1 MKKYLL
7 LIPTMFVMLLNVI
20 GCGQVVFNASAAVD
34 YSEYFL
40 PADSIAYPSGLAFE
54 FDVTNADDFRLFV
67 TNSDLYKSNPFICN
81 CPDYYFYCVYMSSG
95 EYEKYSNGQDAYV
108 TFHYFGFESCEY
120 QENDYNIFFP
130 DTAYGGNQHSHSRR
144 VLYRS
149 DGTFNFLSVS
159 SSRDYLNYCKTNG
172 QLRSS
177 WYTADNIFSSELP
190 CNNYYFY
197 QATNIPDFPFPDFV
211 DYSGGSSSNKLNVDV
226 SFEPVLTDVFSRKV
240 VKDGKVITLESI
252 NVSITNNSSFPIQYA
267 WFIVSH
273 GENFILSPDKSF
285 DSPNGKV
292 YSGNPA
298 YAYVTDEWCYLPKH
312 DGTGKGG
319 IVNTYTPST
328 WHYISSNSKD
338 DITVSFSQMKLFQ
351 NANYDVFVYAV
362 RNDKDSV
369 CVIPFNQ
376 SSFQQGY
383 NEEYM
388 IDFFKAELVYSS
400 IFSIT
405 DPAEFNPSLNDNGSY
420 AFDPDDKTLFN
431 RASAYKD
438 DNGEVV
444 IKKVDTDK
452 FISSPDSWGSE
463 YDSDAWDKYYKS
475 QNTVSSDINQLSLNF
490 SSFFRFVNTVFS
502 YFPKNFQSVFILG
515 LTACVVLGILKVVF

>member
-34 YSEYFL
+34 YSEYFQHEVSEVNELFNFDFTDFDAICSADERYL
-40 PADSIAYPSGLAFE
+40 PAYYGTE
-54 FDVTNADDFRLFV
+54 
-67 TNSDLYKSNPFICN
+67 
-81 CPDYYFYCVYMSSG
+81 YYFYSISCDPNVYDNYINGSVDLKSVFTFTLFALKDLS
-95 EYEKYSNGQDAYV
+95 YE
-108 TFHYFGFESCEY
+108 
-120 QENDYNIFFP
+120 ENDYCIRFRPKIYSTRFLTDDSSAVDYPFGTEEQSSYYVYYYKNTGSFSIVS
-130 DTAYGGNQHSHSRR
+130 AYSSNVRPEAENFC
-144 VLYRS
+144 
-149 DGTFNFLSVS
+149 DG
-159 SSRDYLNYCKTNG
+159 R
-172 QLRSS
+172 
-177 WYTADNIFSSELP
+177 
-190 CNNYYFY
+190 YYFY
-197 QATNIPDFPFPDFV
+197 QSTNIPDFPFPDFV
-211 DYSGGSSSNKLNVDV
+211 NHGSSSNKLNVDV
-226 SFEPVLTDVFSRKV
+226 SFEPPLTGKFDRRV
-240 VKDGKVITLESI
+240 VERGRTITLE
-252 NVSITNNSSFPIQYA
+252 NFKFRVTNNSKFSIQYA
-267 WFIVSH
+267 FFIVKRD
-273 GENFILSPDKSF
+273 EEFNISPDKSF

-319 IVNTYTPST
+319 IVSTFTPST
-328 WHYISSNSKD
+328 WHYLSSGDEDSV
-338 DITVSFSQMKLFQ
+338 DISFSQMLLKEYTP
-351 NANYDVFVYAV
+351 YDLYVYAV

-388 IDFFKAELVYSS
+388 IDFLKAEIVYSS
-400 IFSIT
+400 TFSVLN
-405 DPAEFNPSLNDNGSY
+405 PAEFNPSLNDNGSY

-502 YFPKNFQSVFILG
+502 YFPKNFQSVFVLG
-515 LTACVVLGILKVVF
+515 LTGCVVVGILKVVF